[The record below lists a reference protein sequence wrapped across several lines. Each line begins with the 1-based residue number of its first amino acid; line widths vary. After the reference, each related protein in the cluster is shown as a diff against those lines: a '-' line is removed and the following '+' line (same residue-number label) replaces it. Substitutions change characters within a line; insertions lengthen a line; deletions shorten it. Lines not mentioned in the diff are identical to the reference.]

1 MKKLHD
7 YINKFYS
14 DVNSHVIN
22 MGLERVDNVK
32 KLAGINPKFP
42 IIIVGGTNGKGS
54 VCAFLETIY
63 SKAGYSVGC
72 YTSPHLFKFNERIK
86 INLEQLD
93 DKTILKSL
101 DFIQNKK
108 KSIELT
114 YFEIT
119 TLAAMNIFIE
129 KEIDIAILEVG
140 LGGRLDAVNI
150 FDPEISIITSLGMD
164 HQEYLGD
171 SIEEIAYE
179 KIGICRPNKNIILN
193 FKDIPSSMLNSLND
207 LNVKVSKLNFDYSY
221 KLNSKNYNYISQ
233 DFSIERLP
241 LPHLNGSNQL
251 MNLTGSLR
259 IIDLFKKRFPVE
271 QDAINKGIR
280 ETRIKGRLQVLST
293 EPYIIADVA
302 HNVDAAINLY
312 NFINTS
318 KHSGKIFAIFSI
330 LENKDLKRVLM
341 PFLDIVD
348 EWNISEINDSR
359 SQKIDVIE
367 TKLREYK
374 NPVSINKFSS
384 LTRAFENAQ
393 KKCNVNDN
401 IIIFGS
407 FLTVSEIMDGVKFNG

>member
-1 MKKLHD
+1 
-7 YINKFYS
+7 
-14 DVNSHVIN
+14 
-22 MGLERVDNVK
+22 
-32 KLAGINPKFP
+32 
-42 IIIVGGTNGKGS
+42 

>member
-1 MKKLHD
+1 
-7 YINKFYS
+7 
-14 DVNSHVIN
+14 

-179 KIGICRPNKNIILN
+179 KIGICRSNKNIILN

-259 IIDLFKKRFPVE
+259 IIDLLKKRFPVE

>member
-179 KIGICRPNKNIILN
+179 KIGICRSNKNIILN

-259 IIDLFKKRFPVE
+259 IIDLLKKRFPVE